1 MIMTYQQASRAVNT
15 ACVAI
20 ANSDLK
26 IEGKLLSFDNFE
38 SELVWWFYAEL
49 IEKEWIDYL
58 QKQVR
63 EFKRNWKIME
73 RRK

>member
-1 MIMTYQQASRAVNT
+1 MLYYYEAVKAVNT

-49 IEKEWIDYL
+49 IEKEWIDNL